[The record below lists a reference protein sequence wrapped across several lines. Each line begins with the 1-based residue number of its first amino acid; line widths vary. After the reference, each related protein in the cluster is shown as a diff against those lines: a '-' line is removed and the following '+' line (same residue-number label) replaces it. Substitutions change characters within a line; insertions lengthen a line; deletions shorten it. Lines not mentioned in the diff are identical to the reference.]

1 MITCTNKDKE
11 EKKYTTIL
19 YLFVCCNK
27 HIDLIDWVSLS
38 IFILSI
44 FILSIFILRNIQ
56 ILFLDS

>member
-44 FILSIFILRNIQ
+44 FILRNIQ